1 MKREIEIYDI
11 LKTIFL
17 NDKFNDQNNYY
28 NKRKNETKTIQG
40 KNFSNKFFFCDQT
53 YLSSWEIMLKVYGSI
68 PFFVKISAQ
77 WNVLHHLDKLKKEKK
92 IDFCWPDLWRI
103 RSV

>member
-40 KNFSNKFFFCDQT
+40 KNFSFCDQT